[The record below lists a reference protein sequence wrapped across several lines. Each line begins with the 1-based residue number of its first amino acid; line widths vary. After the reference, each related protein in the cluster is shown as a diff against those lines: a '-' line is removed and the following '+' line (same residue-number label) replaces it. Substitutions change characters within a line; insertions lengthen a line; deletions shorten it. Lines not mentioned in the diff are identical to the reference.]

1 MHAKCDFRSSS
12 NDVLWLVKHI
22 EWNWHQNQW
31 FTLAHD
37 LRAKYYLAFNTS
49 GAEIILKCWH
59 DLTIV
64 IFQYPL
70 CQSID
75 LWDYFDFHEHAP
87 LRIDFYMNA
96 DPNIG
101 VTLHIEERNRLTFR
115 TLKSNMLSYN
125 GPELKISNI
134 SVSYEVRS
142 VLVLIVKSHFHP
154 YFTVQ

>member
-1 MHAKCDFRSSS
+1 MG
-12 NDVLWLVKHI
+12 
-22 EWNWHQNQW
+22 
-31 FTLAHD
+31 
-37 LRAKYYLAFNTS
+37 FNTS

-59 DLTIV
+59 DLMH
-64 IFQYPL
+64 FQYPL

-75 LWDYFDFHEHAP
+75 LWDYFDFHEYAP
-87 LRIDFYMNA
+87 LRIEFYMNA

-142 VLVLIVKSHFHP
+142 VLVC
-154 YFTVQ
+154 

>member
-1 MHAKCDFRSSS
+1 MG
-12 NDVLWLVKHI
+12 
-22 EWNWHQNQW
+22 
-31 FTLAHD
+31 
-37 LRAKYYLAFNTS
+37 FNTS

-59 DLTIV
+59 DLMH
-64 IFQYPL
+64 FQYPL

-87 LRIDFYMNA
+87 LRIEFYMNA